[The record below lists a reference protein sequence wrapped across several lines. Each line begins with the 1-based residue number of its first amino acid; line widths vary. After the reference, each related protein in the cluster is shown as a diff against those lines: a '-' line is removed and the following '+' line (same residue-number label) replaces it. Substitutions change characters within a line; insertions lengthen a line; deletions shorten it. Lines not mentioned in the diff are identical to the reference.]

1 MTVAEMITNFRLEYD
16 NASLSAPSYESDEII
31 RFLEKS
37 QLETVNQLFLAK
49 EYALI
54 EDLLLTATFTVAGPP
69 AIGSSTTVPGG
80 KTADLV
86 TATTPRFMYYVTSY
100 TEYVRSAAPVM
111 SATIVQ
117 NQDIKKEEIKYY
129 TTSAFNAPIFRY
141 PKAVMDGPVL
151 TVIVDGYS
159 STISKIIVDYV
170 AEPQP
175 LLATGSLAGHV
186 TTCEVK
192 PVLHD
197 QIVKRA
203 VELAMLVSDP
213 ARSALNT
220 KIHNQ

>member
-37 QLETVNQLFLAK
+37 QIEIVNQLFLSK

-54 EDLLLTATFTVAGPP
+54 EDLLLTATFTSATTP
-69 AIGSSTTVPGG
+69 AIASSVTVPSM
-80 KTADLV
+80 KTVDLV
-86 TATTPRFMYYVTSY
+86 GALTPRFMYYIASY
-100 TEYVRSAAPVM
+100 TEYVRTAAPVM
-111 SATIVQ
+111 TATIVQ
-117 NQDIKKEEIKYY
+117 NQDIRKEEIKYY
-129 TTSAFNAPIFRY
+129 ATSAFNAPIFRF
-141 PKAVMDGPVL
+141 PKAIMDGPML

-170 AEPQP
+170 AEPKP
-175 LLATGSLAGHV
+175 LYPTTLADHV

-203 VELAMLVSDP
+203 VELAMLVADP
-213 ARSALNT
+213 VRSALNT